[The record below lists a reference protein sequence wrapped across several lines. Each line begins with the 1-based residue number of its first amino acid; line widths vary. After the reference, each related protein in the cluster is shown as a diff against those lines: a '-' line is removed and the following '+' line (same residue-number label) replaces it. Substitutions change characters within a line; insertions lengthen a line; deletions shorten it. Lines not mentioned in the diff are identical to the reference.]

1 MNSDGTG
8 FTTLDFPG
16 ENRSY
21 PGNLAIAPDGKHLA
35 FLAGYDLAEGI
46 SLYVVDLPS
55 GTYRT
60 IDVLQPFEDFS
71 IDDYYP
77 GTASFDMTQARIAIR
92 HDASLAWSPDSSQL
106 AFLGWMDG
114 SSVDLYL
121 YDLVSDDITQL
132 TDGPSHAFQVY
143 WSPDGRYLLHAGVD
157 TFGTG
162 AGYSMAGLWVVD
174 VPRDAI
180 YDVDMGMLQ
189 GDFLFHGWLD
199 DETFLAASFN
209 AVCGVFNLRAVNL
222 QTGQVEA
229 IWPGSY
235 GVFDIDPSTWTMLLD
250 APEYALGDPLCNEPS
265 LAGLL
270 LVDETGNANQITLA
284 GESNGREPV
293 SRILW
298 SATLDAFVFE
308 HGERIGMLSQ
318 DGVVLEDLPAFPCLL
333 PNNTD
338 WAFNTN
344 EPPGF
349 WAGPAG
355 TLPEIEIIN
364 CDASNW
370 TWNPDGSIVIFV
382 RDENLVIA
390 RGPEFEPLLAA
401 QDVSPVPYGL
411 LWAGEE

>member
-21 PGNLAIAPDGKHLA
+21 PANLAIAPDGKHLA

-60 IDVLQPFEDFS
+60 IDVLPPFEDFS

-174 VPRDAI
+174 LPRDSI
-180 YDVDMGMLQ
+180 YDVDMGMLR

-199 DETFLAASFN
+199 DETFLAASFS

-229 IWPGSY
+229 IWPSSY
-235 GVFDIDPSTWTMLLD
+235 GAFDIDPSTWTMLLD
-250 APEYALGDPLCNEPS
+250 APDYAVGDPLCNGQD
-265 LAGLL
+265 LAGLVI
-270 LVDETGNANQITLA
+270 VDDDGEARQINSGIA
-284 GESNGREPV
+284 
-293 SRILW
+293 SRIVW
-298 SATLDAFVFE
+298 SEALNAFIVE
-308 HGERIGMLSQ
+308 QEERVSLLSREGMA
-318 DGVVLEDLPAFPCLL
+318 LEELPAFPCLL
-333 PNNTD
+333 PNGADWVFLTD
-338 WAFNTN
+338 GAPRYWV
-344 EPPGF
+344 
-349 WAGPAG
+349 GPAG
-355 TLPEIEIIN
+355 TLPEIESYN
-364 CDASNW
+364 CENPYWA
-370 TWNPDGSIVIFV
+370 WNPAGSMVLYLQN
-382 RDENLVIA
+382 DDLYIA
-390 RGPEFEPLLAA
+390 QAPEFDPRLVAE
-401 QDVSPVPYGL
+401 GL
-411 LWAGEE
+411 TPIPIHFHWTGVE